1 VKALRHFD
9 HMTLRHI
16 VKVTDLPL
24 ITMINIVNEPETFR
38 RERDRPRLID
48 TSLSEG
54 KPIPRVILRQKG
66 LSYS

>member
-1 VKALRHFD
+1 VKALRHFG

-24 ITMINIVNEPETFR
+24 TTVINIVNESETFR

-48 TSLSEG
+48 TPLSEG
-54 KPIPRVILRQKG
+54 KPVSHVILRQKE